1 MIDYLVKR
9 EDKEKFIE
17 EATAY
22 GYNYVNNDTD
32 EEVEISLF
40 YSNGDFEML
49 VPPTH
54 ALSLPIYSG
63 DFTKEIDGNNYFVDE
78 EKKEIKSPMSFNR
91 IYDHKINQEGYS
103 SRDEFKRDIEHLLLE
118 ADLKIDKAITME
130 EIKENFDS
138 IDTVLE
144 KVKVYKELTKEKE
157 KLELKQKLTTIT
169 DSDLFKEIEE
179 KIKISRES
187 IDARNNPSDHSLYFI
202 ADTEDLLRD
211 ILEKLENEGYRSQ
224 HQSTWKDIRL
234 SFDATRNM
242 FLPIRTGIDFS
253 ISRDWKVYHLHTDQ
267 IPIVINPILK
277 VAHFTVPTNGS
288 GIDAALSHPQ
298 INKLYYVEKANEEDL
313 EETNI
318 NDEELTIDLGHLE
331 QGLSESESNILPE
344 SLRGIN
350 LIPESLR
357 DINLRRVDSA
367 HHGEL
372 ERLLELT
379 RRRYRENPDGQ
390 MTIQYLGFVCET
402 VEILDESLSR
412 FSELG
417 YTLGLDIDFSN
428 NTLEID
434 TEDDS
439 SYMLNSLNAETFF
452 ERYTYI
458 IVNPESKVLTF
469 VSDRNIEQLFNIIN
483 PLSFKKI
490 TLY

>member
-22 GYNYVNNDTD
+22 GYNYVDNDTD
-32 EEVEISLF
+32 EEVEISIF
-40 YSNGDFEML
+40 YSNGDFEMSSL
-49 VPPTH
+49 STH

-63 DFTKEIDGNNYFVDE
+63 DFTKEIDGNNYFIDE
-78 EKKEIKSPMSFNR
+78 EKKEIKSPVSFNR
-91 IYDHKINQEGYS
+91 VYDYKLNQGGYS
-103 SRDEFKRDIEHLLLE
+103 DRNEFKRDIEHLSLE
-118 ADLKIDKAITME
+118 ADLKIDRAITMK

-144 KVKVYKELTKEKE
+144 KIKVYKELSKEKE
-157 KLELKQKLTTIT
+157 KIKLKQKLTTIT
-169 DSDLFKEIEE
+169 DSDLFNEIEE
-179 KIKISRES
+179 KIKISREL
-187 IDARNNPSDHSLYFI
+187 IDARNNPLDHNLYFI
-202 ADTEDLLRD
+202 ADTEDLLRE
-211 ILEKLENEGYRSQ
+211 ILEKLEDEGYRSQ

-234 SFDATRNM
+234 SFDATRNT

-253 ISRDWKVYHLHTDQ
+253 ISTDWKVHHLHTDQ
-267 IPIVINPILK
+267 IPIVINPILR

-298 INKLYYVEKANEEDL
+298 INKLYYVEKGNEEDL
-313 EETNI
+313 EETNV
-318 NDEELTIDLGHLE
+318 NDEELTFDLGPLE
-331 QGLSESESNILPE
+331 QALSESESNVL
-344 SLRGIN
+344 L
-350 LIPESLR
+350 ESLR

-379 RRRYRENPDGQ
+379 RRRHRENPHGQ

-434 TEDDS
+434 TEANTS
-439 SYMLNSLNAETFF
+439 HMLNNLSAEAFF

-458 IVNPESKVLTF
+458 LVNPQSKVLTF
-469 VSDRNIEQLFNIIN
+469 VSDRNIEKLFSIIS